1 MKKVIIG
8 VAILA
13 VLALVAYASLN
24 THSERGTAVTMEK
37 AAQRTISSRVKAT
50 GEITPKNKVEISA
63 KVIGEITNLPVKE
76 GDIVHRGQILVQ
88 IEPDLYE
95 AARDQARAALQQ
107 AKVAV
112 TRVQVQLEDADRTLK
127 RTSDLLSQG
136 MASQQQMDAAQL
148 ACDTSRVELRSQKHS
163 VEQYASALKRA
174 EDDLRRTTIRSPM
187 DGVVIQLNAERG
199 ETVVPGSTN
208 LPGSVIMTVADMS
221 SILAEVEVGEVD
233 IVHVRLGLPA
243 EVRVDALAD
252 KVQKGHVVEI
262 ATSGVKDPSQGVIR
276 FTVKIVLEDPDPS
289 LRPAMTAKVDIITA
303 THDKVVAVP
312 IQTVV
317 KRKLD
322 GEGREVRGEK
332 ARELEKRD
340 AVYLMEN
347 GKAKVRAV
355 TTGISDDLFVEIT
368 DGVKDGDPV
377 ITGPYRTLKTL
388 HDGDAVHEDKKKS
401 EEAEATEDTE
411 VGVKVD

>member
-13 VLALVAYASLN
+13 VLALVVYASLN
-24 THSERGTAVTMEK
+24 THSERGTAVTIEQ
-37 AAQRTISSRVKAT
+37 AATRTISSRVKAT

-63 KVIGEITNLPVKE
+63 KVVGEITDLPVKE
-76 GDIVHRGQILVQ
+76 GDTVRRGQILVQ
-88 IEPDLYE
+88 IEPNLYE
-95 AARDQARAALQQ
+95 AARDQARAALEQ

-148 ACDTSRVELRSQKHS
+148 AYDTARVELKSERHS
-163 VEQYASALKRA
+163 VEQYTSALKRA
-174 EDDLRRTTIRSPM
+174 QDDLERTTIRSPM
-187 DGVVIQLNAERG
+187 DGVIIQLNAERG

-233 IVHVRLGLPA
+233 IVHVKLGLPTD
-243 EVRVDALAD
+243 VHVDALAG
-252 KVQKGHVVEI
+252 KVEKGHVVEI
-262 ATSGVKDPSQGVIR
+262 ATSGVKDASQGVIR
-276 FTVKIVLEDPDPS
+276 FTVKIALDNPDPS

-303 THDKVVAVP
+303 THENVVAVP
-312 IQTVV
+312 IQAVV
-317 KRKLD
+317 KRKVDAD
-322 GEGREVRGEK
+322 GHEVRGVK
-332 ARELEKRD
+332 AREIEQRD
-340 AVYLMEN
+340 AVYVMEN

-355 TTGISDDLFVEIT
+355 TTGISDDLFVEISEGLKEDT
-368 DGVKDGDPV
+368 PV

-388 HDGDAVHEDKKKS
+388 HDGDAVHKDKKKS
-401 EEAEATEDTE
+401 EESETSEDNQ
-411 VGVKVD
+411 VGVEVD